1 MNAEERSN
9 RFKSNMLRLMEDRG
23 LSARQLSVEC
33 DIPLKWVRRACE
45 GGLDRL
51 YVRNEGNLTKLAAF
65 LGLSHPR
72 EFWRETPFTD
82 LPTAIR
88 DEWKDLAGSPF
99 EKLAQKELEA
109 CRDACR
115 ELAACRKV
123 HDLIRQM
130 PDGEEIAEM
139 YLKRLSNK
147 EERRFWK
154 KIEDEADSQH
164 ARLTEQ
170 REQNNL
176 TALIH
181 RVRRMEQGEVIV
193 EEIQNELNKDKDRL
207 VVPYARGSHTVREYW
222 VKAIDVLG
230 EDEAADRL
238 FRVYW
243 QRIHEPLLRDFIKA
257 LEAINEG
264 FAEKAQRQAENPE
277 TRKAIIDGIKKLGL
291 EEAARRIYE
300 RYGGRNLT
308 ASQDSSTTQP
318 VSTKPE
324 EDIVETIQ
332 QDFPIQWSLF
342 VEKTHENDSGAAA
355 GYVREKWQEALKS
368 SGGTISTNDFS
379 HFFYKTH
386 LKNLERF
393 LFGE

>member
-1 MNAEERSN
+1 MNADERSN
-9 RFKSNMLRLMEDRG
+9 RFKSNMLRLMKDRG
-23 LSARQLSVEC
+23 LTARQLAVEC
-33 DIPLKWVRRACE
+33 DIPLKWVSRACE

-139 YLKRLSNK
+139 YLRRLSNK

-181 RVRRMEQGEVIV
+181 RVRGMEDGEAVV
-193 EEIQNELNKDKDRL
+193 EDIQRDLDEDQNRVGLS
-207 VVPYARGSHTVREYW
+207 YARGSRTMREYW
-222 VKAIDVLG
+222 GKAIDVLG

-257 LEAINEG
+257 LETIDEG
-264 FAEKAQRQAENPE
+264 FAEKARRQAENPE
-277 TRKAIIDGIKKLGL
+277 TRKALIDGIKKLGL

-342 VEKTHENDSGAAA
+342 VEKVHENESGAAA

-386 LKNLERF
+386 LKNLEKF

>member
-1 MNAEERSN
+1 MNAVERRN

-23 LSARQLSVEC
+23 LSARQLAVEC
-33 DIPLKWVRRACE
+33 DIPLKWVSRACDR
-45 GGLDRL
+45 GLDRL
-51 YVRNEGNLTKLAAF
+51 YVRNEEQLTKLAAF

-88 DEWKDLAGSPF
+88 DKWKDLAGSPF
-99 EKLAQKELEA
+99 ERLAYKELDA
-109 CRDACR
+109 CRDACG
-115 ELAACRKV
+115 ELAKCRKV
-123 HDLIRQM
+123 YDLIRQM
-130 PDGEEIAEM
+130 PDGDELAEM

-154 KIEDEADSQH
+154 KIEDEADYQH
-164 ARLTEQ
+164 TQLLKQ

-176 TALIH
+176 TALID
-181 RVRRMEQGEVIV
+181 RVRRMDGGVPVV
-193 EEIQNELNKDKDRL
+193 EEIQKELDKDKDRWPI
-207 VVPYARGSHTVREYW
+207 PYTLRTHTMREYW
-222 VKAIDVLG
+222 GKAIDVLG

-243 QRIHEPLLRDFIKA
+243 QRIHEPLIRDFIKA
-257 LEAINEG
+257 LETIDEE
-264 FAEKAQRQAENPE
+264 FAEKARRQVENPE

-291 EEAARRIYE
+291 EEAAQRIYE
-300 RYGGRNLT
+300 KYGGRNLT

-332 QDFPIQWSLF
+332 QDYPIQWPLF
-342 VEKTHENDSGAAA
+342 VEKVHENDSGAAA
-355 GYVREKWQEALKS
+355 GYVREKWQEALEAS
-368 SGGTISTNDFS
+368 SGTISTNDFS
-379 HFFYKTH
+379 HFFYKMH
-386 LKNLERF
+386 LKNLDRF

>member
-9 RFKSNMLRLMEDRG
+9 RFKSNMLRLMKDRG
-23 LSARQLSVEC
+23 LTARQLAVEC
-33 DIPLKWVRRACE
+33 DIPLKWVSRACE

-139 YLKRLSNK
+139 YLRRLSNK

-170 REQNNL
+170 REQYNL
-176 TALIH
+176 TALID
-181 RVRRMEQGEVIV
+181 RVRRMDGGESVV
-193 EEIQNELNKDKDRL
+193 EEIQKELDKDKDRW
-207 VVPYARGSHTVREYW
+207 PISYARGSHTMREYW

-238 FRVYW
+238 LRVYW
-243 QRIHEPLLRDFIKA
+243 QRIHQPLIRDFIKA
-257 LEAINEG
+257 LEAIDEE
-264 FAEKAQRQAENPE
+264 FAEKTRRQVENPE
-277 TRKAIIDGIKKLGL
+277 ARKAIIDGIKKLGL
-291 EEAARRIYE
+291 EEAAQRIYE
-300 RYGGRNLT
+300 KYGGRNLT

-342 VEKTHENDSGAAA
+342 VEKVHENDSGGAA